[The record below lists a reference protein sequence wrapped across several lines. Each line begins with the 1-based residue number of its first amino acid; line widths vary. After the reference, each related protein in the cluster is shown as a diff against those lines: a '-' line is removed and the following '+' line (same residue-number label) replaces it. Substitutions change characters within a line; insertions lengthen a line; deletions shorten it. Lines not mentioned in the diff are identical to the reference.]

1 MRRKLV
7 ALGLVAL
14 SLLAVGCDD
23 EDDSEEENDFGAIVT
38 QL

>member
-23 EDDSEEENDFGAIVT
+23 EDDGEEENDFGAIVT